1 MKVSLLKYIY
11 IFILSFVFTGC
22 VGTSGSGARTASH
35 VYQPTIS
42 SNVEIFVE
50 KPTKP
55 YYVIGTVG
63 SRGGEDA
70 SMDAL
75 VRAMQKEAA
84 ELGAHAI
91 IMWTNQGINSQA
103 GIQSMQATAI
113 RWQDE
118 KMNTVPIPV
127 TPTSTVPTTPA
138 AEQIVPP
145 ESR

>member
-11 IFILSFVFTGC
+11 FFILSFVFTGC

>member
-1 MKVSLLKYIY
+1 MKVSLLKYTY
-11 IFILSFVFTGC
+11 FFILSSVFTGC

-75 VRAMQKEAA
+75 IRAMQKEAA
-84 ELGAHAI
+84 ERGCRTRCPRDHNLDKSRDKFPGGNTKHASD
-91 IMWTNQGINSQA
+91 GDKVA
-103 GIQSMQATAI
+103 G
-113 RWQDE
+113 
-118 KMNTVPIPV
+118 
-127 TPTSTVPTTPA
+127 
-138 AEQIVPP
+138 
-145 ESR
+145 

>member
-1 MKVSLLKYIY
+1 MKVSLLKYTY
-11 IFILSFVFTGC
+11 FFILSSVFTGC

-75 VRAMQKEAA
+75 IRAMQKEAA

-91 IMWTNQGINSQA
+91 IIWTNQGINSQE

-138 AEQIVPP
+138 AEQVVPP
-145 ESR
+145 ESQ

>member
-1 MKVSLLKYIY
+1 MKSGLFQNIY
-11 IFILSFVFTGC
+11 FIIFCSGLSGC

-42 SNVEIFVE
+42 SNVEVFVE

-91 IMWTNQGINSQA
+91 IIWTNQGLNSQA
-103 GIQSMQATAI
+103 GVQSMQATAI

-127 TPTSTVPTTPA
+127 TPTSTVPTTPP

-145 ESR
+145 ESK